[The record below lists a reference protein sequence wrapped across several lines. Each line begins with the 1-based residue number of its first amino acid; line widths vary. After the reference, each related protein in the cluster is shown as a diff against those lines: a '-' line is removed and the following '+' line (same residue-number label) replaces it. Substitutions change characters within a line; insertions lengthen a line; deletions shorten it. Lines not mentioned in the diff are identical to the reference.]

1 MAPQGKRRLDNP
13 QPVMEVL
20 VTETSFDQ
28 DQPSKSRGPGV
39 KRLLYEARKSLK
51 NQQADESKLLEQLK
65 EINAKVALA
74 QILTPRSQST
84 QLLKTKFG
92 KSPQGSYGSYQLSIT
107 EDNFKVFCDIST
119 VPRVDS
125 ANSNY
130 LQIIEY
136 PRFPLNQS
144 NEQFEIPAGISGD
157 ERSLLEKLQAD
168 DLDDDKV
175 NEIERKTRS
184 VKLPRVEG

>member
-1 MAPQGKRRLDNP
+1 
-13 QPVMEVL
+13 ME
-20 VTETSFDQ
+20 F
-28 DQPSKSRGPGV
+28 
-39 KRLLYEARKSLK
+39 
-51 NQQADESKLLEQLK
+51 
-65 EINAKVALA
+65 
-74 QILTPRSQST
+74 
-84 QLLKTKFG
+84 
-92 KSPQGSYGSYQLSIT
+92 
-107 EDNFKVFCDIST
+107 
-119 VPRVDS
+119 
-125 ANSNY
+125 
-130 LQIIEY
+130 